1 VSFAAPAR
9 DGRARAPGTV
19 LAVECEGLSYR
30 FGGQVAVDEV
40 HLQVDE
46 VHLQVVAGEVFGLLG
61 PNGAGKTTAI
71 RVLTTLLPAAGG
83 SARIFGLDV
92 AGNRSPRPWSTG
104 RGC

>member
-1 VSFAAPAR
+1 MSFAAPAR

-30 FGGQVAVDEV
+30 FGGHVA
-40 HLQVDE
+40 VDE
-46 VHLQVVAGEVFGLLG
+46 VHLQVVAGEMFGLLG